1 MNPRAYL
8 ALLLAGTIPFLSGCA
23 SSPAPYA
30 ADEGPTSQVLD
41 NGVRY
46 GSILAAG
53 GAGYLLGK
61 KATGSSEGG
70 AAIGGAAALAV
81 YGFNK
86 YTDAKRGEAYNVGY
100 SDGTKFA
107 REEIVNEVY
116 RREAIYGIQ
125 PTVISGPGANSGST
139 GEPDIRQV
147 YVPARVINGV
157 EYPATT
163 QTVDVYK

>member
-1 MNPRAYL
+1 MKLRAYL
-8 ALLLAGTIPFLSGCA
+8 GLILAATIPFLTGCA

-30 ADEGPTSQVLD
+30 ADEGPTAQVLD

-53 GAGYLLGK
+53 GGGYLLGK
-61 KATGSSEGG
+61 AATGSTLGG
-70 AAIGGAAALAV
+70 AAIGGAAALAT

-125 PTVISGPGANSGST
+125 PTVISGPGSEGASGQP
-139 GEPDIRQV
+139 EIRQV
-147 YVPARVINGV
+147 YVPARTINNV

-163 QTVDVYK
+163 QTVEVYK

>member
-1 MNPRAYL
+1 MKLRAFL
-8 ALLLAGTIPFLSGCA
+8 SLILAGTIPFLSGCA
-23 SSPAPYA
+23 SSAPYA
-30 ADEGPTSQVLD
+30 ADQGPTAQVLD

-53 GAGYLLGK
+53 GGGYLLGK
-61 KATGSSEGG
+61 AATGSTLGG
-70 AAIGGAAALAV
+70 AAIGGAAALAT

-125 PTVISGPGANSGST
+125 PTVISGPGSNAGTNGQP
-139 GEPDIRQV
+139 EIRQV
-147 YVPARVINGV
+147 YVPERNINGV
-157 EYPATT
+157 VYPATT
-163 QTVDVYK
+163 QTTDVYK